1 MVSIGSFAPYCARGI
16 ILESI
21 AFLLTSL
28 EQESKDISI
37 RYSRRIFLRKK
48 STLCPP
54 FFKTLFNTSDCN
66 KLNIAFDRNETI
78 LLKKKKNNASQLLS
92 PTRWDNVIGASSRI
106 FLFPGALSIFVI
118 YSSAG
123 EGGCLVGDVTGSY
136 INSLSASH
144 PSFFKGR
151 PGTRDGERKRERES
165 GRVENGERVDRPI
178 PPPLLHLSCKYTIRP
193 VVQFAKTKQVLDP
206 FLFFFS
212 RSIQA

>member
-1 MVSIGSFAPYCARGI
+1 M
-16 ILESI
+16 
-21 AFLLTSL
+21 
-28 EQESKDISI
+28 
-37 RYSRRIFLRKK
+37 RKK
-48 STLCPP
+48 SILSPP
-54 FFKTLFNTSDCN
+54 FFKKLFKTSDCN

-106 FLFPGALSIFVI
+106 FLFPGVLSIFVI

-151 PGTRDGERKRERES
+151 PGTRDGEREKEREREWAS
-165 GRVENGERVDRPI
+165 GKWRKSGPTYPPSP
-178 PPPLLHLSCKYTIRP
+178 PPPLVQIYYPPCCSICQNETGAGP
-193 VVQFAKTKQVLDP
+193 VSF
-206 FLFFFS
+206 FLF
-212 RSIQA
+212 